1 MKKVLI
7 VLNDAILLSVFKSW
21 AFRARKKD
29 ILFFA
34 KEGKE
39 AIEIMRSQP
48 INLLITELSLS
59 EIDGLE
65 LATAICVPYPQ
76 VKIAFFILPAL
87 AENEALKQL
96 TSIYFINRPNSLRE
110 FIHLDSVIEV
120 ADFQALPIN
129 HIAITEFL
137 TLIAYQ
143 KKTCLLGI
151 KNEITE
157 QKGLMYF
164 QQGVLYDAVYGDL
177 KAEPAV
183 IEMLNWEWA
192 KFSFKA
198 IANKQF
204 RRQIQTTLTILIQR
218 RKNFSNVDT
227 LISEINMAE
236 ESFQLD
242 EQARLQTE
250 LAAKLQMQAL
260 EKEQAIAALVAET
273 QTKLQTQQAQIQKAT
288 AALQTQLA
296 SEAEQLAQQQVQA
309 RQREE
314 AVFIKISK
322 LDLLVTLGELQEI
335 KGYVGSAIFDM
346 SGQVALKHSATN
358 ATHSIEEISNIIIE
372 VIQAAVE
379 TVSNAELGAFNFLQI
394 TADGGIFEAVWAVE
408 NQFIVA
414 ILLKPEAK
422 NTGLAKIQLLKVG
435 EIIHGL
441 L

>member
-1 MKKVLI
+1 MKKILI

-29 ILFFA
+29 VLFFA
-34 KEGKE
+34 KDGKE
-39 AIEIMRSQP
+39 AIEIMRAQP
-48 INLLITELSLS
+48 INLLITELNLS

-76 VKIAFFILPAL
+76 VKIAFFISPAL

-96 TSIYFINRPNSLRE
+96 TSIYFINRPSSLRE

-120 ADFQALPIN
+120 ADFQALPIK

-151 KNEITE
+151 ENEITE

-177 KAEPAV
+177 KAEPAA

-204 RRQIQTTLTILIQR
+204 RRQIQTALTTLIQR
-218 RKNFSNVDT
+218 RKNISKVDT
-227 LISEINMAE
+227 LINEINITE
-236 ESFQLD
+236 ENFQLD
-242 EQARLQTE
+242 EQARLQAE
-250 LAAKLQMQAL
+250 LAAKLHIQEL

-273 QTKLQTQQAQIQKAT
+273 QTKLQTQAKQH
-288 AALQTQLA
+288 
-296 SEAEQLAQQQVQA
+296 
-309 RQREE
+309 EE
-314 AVFIKISK
+314 AIFIKISN

-379 TVSNAELGAFNFLQI
+379 TVIKADLGAFNFLQI
-394 TADGGIFEAVWAVE
+394 TADGGVFEAVWAIE

-414 ILLKPEAK
+414 ILLKPETK

-435 EIIHGL
+435 EMIEGIL
-441 L
+441 